1 MGWKW
6 GNFSKYGDPDIIG
19 AVKEFHLHQNSIF
32 KHDDDSGKTQTSQTM
47 FDLLK
52 RDKNEDI
59 LPTDLPLNDNWTIN
73 VYALFDVDTWQVR
86 NDLFRT
92 IREFQIWEKTYT
104 FIDVHSLEK
113 NSYFLVD
120 TPHKTSFPGLE
131 RWFDGYLYDVF
142 SFGQQEVVVIS
153 PAWWSIDKHYA
164 VDSAWQ
170 KIIENAVSIGKI
182 DDHWLEVD
190 LLKIKKFTGS
200 QSLST
205 YMMYLWSDGN
215 KYQKNHSGEFEIIG

>member
-59 LPTDLPLNDNWTIN
+59 LPMDLPLNDNWSIN
-73 VYALFDVDTWQVR
+73 VYALFDIETWQLR
-86 NDLFRT
+86 TDLFDT
-92 IREFQIWEKTYT
+92 KKVYHVWNKTYT
-104 FIDVHSLEK
+104 YIQVHSVKK
-113 NSYFLVD
+113 NPFFLVD
-120 TPHKTSFPGLE
+120 LDNKVSFPGLQK
-131 RWFDGYLYDVF
+131 WFAWRLEGVAM
-142 SFGQQEVVVIS
+142 FGDNEILIWE
-153 PAWWSIDKHYA
+153 AWWWDTTFCKYDIWKTLVEDASF
-164 VDSAWQ
+164 VN
-170 KIIENAVSIGKI
+170 IIPW
-182 DDHWLEVD
+182 WLWTID
-190 LLKIKKFTGS
+190 LLKVRKYDCYRDYDMTF
-200 QSLST
+200 
-205 YMMYLWSDGN
+205 YLWSDGN